1 MALKTE
7 KINEQPFQVVNTD
20 TKSSIN
26 KENREI
32 LEDNSDFYN
41 VITNEENLETINEFL
56 NKYTKLI
63 KPTKNF
69 KYRPNLNLT

>member
-26 KENREI
+26 KENREDEKAYI
-32 LEDNSDFYN
+32 SYC
-41 VITNEENLETINEFL
+41 
-56 NKYTKLI
+56 
-63 KPTKNF
+63 F
-69 KYRPNLNLT
+69 K